1 MHGMWL
7 PAPTP
12 EGVELFR
19 AMVRDEVQLELDER
33 AALELATRVLQI
45 QVAKLYEERR
55 LRQKVK

>member
-1 MHGMWL
+1 
-7 PAPTP
+7 
-12 EGVELFR
+12 
-19 AMVRDEVQLELDER
+19 MVRDEVQLELDER